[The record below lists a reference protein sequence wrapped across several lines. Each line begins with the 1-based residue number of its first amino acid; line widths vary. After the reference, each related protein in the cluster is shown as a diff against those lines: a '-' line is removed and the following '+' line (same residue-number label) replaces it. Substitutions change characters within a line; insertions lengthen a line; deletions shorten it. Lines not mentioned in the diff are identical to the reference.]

1 MPPLYTLTV
10 VGPDHRVYEGKVAG
24 LVAPGSEG
32 YFGVLA
38 RHAPM
43 VAELTAG
50 ELAVVDQEGERK
62 WFAVSGGFLEVGR
75 QEVMI
80 LVDAAEG
87 TGEIDVERARSAQ
100 ERAERRLHAH
110 DREIDLARAGAS
122 LKRALNRLK
131 VAQKH
136 SRTT

>member
-24 LVAPGSEG
+24 LVAPGSDG

-50 ELAVVDQEGERK
+50 ELTVVDQEGERK
-62 WFAVSGGFLEVGR
+62 WFAVSGGFLEVGW
-75 QEVMI
+75 QEVTV
-80 LVDAAEG
+80 LVDAAE
-87 TGEIDVERARSAQ
+87 TAEEIDVERARSAH
-100 ERAERRLHAH
+100 ERAAGRLQAH
-110 DREIDLARAGAS
+110 DREIDMARAGAA
-122 LKRALNRLK
+122 LKRALNRVQ

>member
-1 MPPLYTLTV
+1 
-10 VGPDHRVYEGKVAG
+10 
-24 LVAPGSEG
+24 
-32 YFGVLA
+32 
-38 RHAPM
+38 M

-50 ELAVVDQEGERK
+50 ELTVVDQEGERK
-62 WFAVSGGFLEVGR
+62 WFAVAGGFLEVGR
-75 QEVMI
+75 QEVMV
-80 LVDAAEG
+80 LADAAEG

-110 DREIDLARAGAS
+110 DREIDLARAEAS

>member
-10 VGPDHRVYEGKVAG
+10 VGPDYRVYEGKVAS

-43 VAELTAG
+43 VVELTAG
-50 ELAVVDQEGERK
+50 ELTVVDEKGERA
-62 WFAVSGGFLEVGR
+62 WFAVSGGFLEVGW
-75 QEVMI
+75 QEVTVV
-80 LVDAAEG
+80 VDAAEAW
-87 TGEIDVERARSAQ
+87 GEIDVERARSAQ

-110 DREIDLARAGAS
+110 DREINMARAGAAV
-122 LKRALNRLK
+122 KRALNRLK

-136 SRTT
+136 SRMT

>member
-10 VGPDHRVYEGKVAG
+10 VGPDYRVYEGKVAG

-32 YFGVLA
+32 YLGVLA

-43 VAELTAG
+43 VVELTAG
-50 ELAVVDQEGERK
+50 ELTVVDEKGERT
-62 WFAVSGGFLEVGR
+62 WFAVSGGFLEVGW
-75 QEVMI
+75 QEVTVV
-80 LVDAAEG
+80 VDAAE
-87 TGEIDVERARSAQ
+87 TWGEIDMERARSAR

-110 DREIDLARAGAS
+110 DRDIDMARAGAAV
-122 LKRALNRLK
+122 KRALNRLK

-136 SRTT
+136 LRTT